1 MKTKRRKTYLL
12 YPAVALGLSIVPW
25 FTGNYLTY
33 LINLSGIY
41 TISILGL
48 NLLMGRGGQVFFGGV
63 AMMAIGAYTSA
74 LLAEHLGIPF
84 YFSIPLSGMITSVL
98 SLSIIFP
105 ALRVKGLY
113 LAMVSIGF
121 HQITDQVLAGWDT
134 LTGGRVGFFL
144 PSPSLAG
151 IDVGSDR
158 AYYYVVMVTVLLSLW
173 TASNINKMKVGR
185 AIWTIGQSPTSASV
199 LGINIVFYKIV
210 AFMICAFY
218 CGTAGAL
225 LANYLQFISPDI
237 FTVAIAIMLLVGM
250 IIGGWGSVA
259 GSVVGG
265 FFVTF
270 LPILIGFAK
279 DSFFGATTALYDL
292 ETMISGI
299 VIVVVVLFIPM
310 GVAESVRNVRV
321 RWANKM
327 LLKKGGDGAI

>member
-1 MKTKRRKTYLL
+1 MNTKRRKMYFL
-12 YPAVALGLSIVPW
+12 YAAVVLGLLIVPW

-63 AMMAIGAYTSA
+63 AMMAIGAYVSA
-74 LLAEHLGIPF
+74 LLAKHFGIPF
-84 YFSIPLSGMITSVL
+84 YLSIPLSGIITSIL
-98 SLSIIFP
+98 GLSIIFP

-121 HQITDQVLAGWDT
+121 HVITDQVLAGWDT
-134 LTGGRVGFFL
+134 LTGGRVGIFL
-144 PSPSLAG
+144 PSPTLAG
-151 IDVGSDR
+151 FDLGSDR
-158 AYYYVVMVTVLLSLW
+158 AYYYVVMITVLVSLW
-173 TASNINKMKVGR
+173 TVSNINRMRVGR

-199 LGINIVFYKIV
+199 MGINLVFYKII
-210 AFMICAFY
+210 AFMLCAFY
-218 CGTAGAL
+218 CGIAGAL

-250 IIGGWGSVA
+250 IIGGWGSVG

-270 LPILIGFAK
+270 LPILISFVK
-279 DSFFGATTALYDL
+279 DSLFGSTTALYDL

-299 VIVVVVLFIPM
+299 VIVIVVLFIPM
-310 GVAESVRNVRV
+310 GVAESIKNMRLRWGNNVV
-321 RWANKM
+321 LN
-327 LLKKGGDGAI
+327 KGGDRTK